1 MNHDIIGIKEL
12 LEVQRNHL
20 NKIKFH
26 NRIQNEKYLR
36 EHPEI
41 EFILKNFL
49 MKILEDRPVN
59 SIQYAGEFFNKMD
72 LKKLYEKE
80 VDKEKQE
87 NK

>member
-1 MNHDIIGIKEL
+1 MNHDILGLKEL
-12 LEVQRNHL
+12 LEAQKMHL
-20 NKIKFH
+20 NKVKFH

-36 EHPEI
+36 DHPEI
-41 EFILKNFL
+41 EFIIKNFL
-49 MKILEDRPVN
+49 TKILEDRPQN

-80 VDKEKQE
+80 VLKETG

>member
-1 MNHDIIGIKEL
+1 MNHDIIGVKEL
-12 LEVQRNHL
+12 LEAQKMHL
-20 NKIKFH
+20 NKVKFH

-36 EHPEI
+36 DHPEI
-41 EFILKNFL
+41 EFIIKNFL
-49 MKILEDRPVN
+49 TKILEDRPQN

-80 VDKEKQE
+80 VLKETG